1 MIHRISPINL
11 PKSPEVID
19 VLNAKVCLGS
29 IVITAAIV
37 AVSLFPG
44 VSLYDF
50 YFSKYLI
57 IERKQVW
64 RVFTSGFWCL
74 CSSTFMFWLLR
85 FLLLF
90 VIESFVI
97 WEESKLK
104 MIVYCAFAFV
114 WVSLSMFIF
123 PAPWMVPRLSVF
135 HLMFLIKSL
144 PLWLIRDSPF
154 ITSLGFFLSLIVA
167 YTNDLFNIYLFIVVG
182 VQLFYYFYFVF
193 PNILFID

>member
-37 AVSLFPG
+37 AISLFPG

-123 PAPWMVPRLSVF
+123 PAP
-135 HLMFLIKSL
+135 
-144 PLWLIRDSPF
+144 
-154 ITSLGFFLSLIVA
+154 
-167 YTNDLFNIYLFIVVG
+167 
-182 VQLFYYFYFVF
+182 
-193 PNILFID
+193 